1 MSESRFGANTLR
13 CEWFLSMAL
22 AVMFYLVPFQFC
34 FTVIVLLGVR
44 LESRKNDTQVVR
56 HFPWQ
61 AHRPEC
67 NVGLVRSESIC
78 MAQ

>member
-1 MSESRFGANTLR
+1 MVF
-13 CEWFLSMAL
+13 

-44 LESRKNDTQVVR
+44 LESRKNDTRVVR

-61 AHRPEC
+61 ADRPEC
-67 NVGLVRSESIC
+67 NVGLVRNESNY
-78 MAQ
+78 MAQRAEVCKF